1 MAKTLFGGS
10 AVLTGALLLSAL
22 TFNAVPS
29 LAEHLAGNSNVE
41 HLAGNLNQ
49 QIQPRQTTPEGQ
61 TLPAETTAPAA
72 LPETPATT
80 APADPVGAAGTDA
93 GRAALSSSAKNSETT
108 PAAAAERFTATAY
121 ALRGHT
127 ASGTQVR
134 RGLIAADRRV
144 LPLGTRVRLEAGG
157 YSGEYLVADTGGLVR
172 GRKIDI
178 WVPSTREAMRFGRR
192 PVKLTVLSYGG
203 RRAKRT

>member
-29 LAEHLAGNSNVE
+29 VAEHLAGNSNAE
-41 HLAGNLNQ
+41 LLAGNSDQ
-49 QIQPRQTTPEGQ
+49 QIQARQTTLEGQ
-61 TLPAETTAPAA
+61 ALPGETAAPAA
-72 LPETPATT
+72 LPETST
-80 APADPVGAAGTDA
+80 AADFTGAAGTDA
-93 GRAALSSSAKNSETT
+93 GRAALSSANNTGTT
-108 PAAAAERFTATAY
+108 PAHPAERFTATAY
-121 ALRGHT
+121 SLRGRT
-127 ASGTQVR
+127 ASGATVR

-178 WVPSTREAMRFGRR
+178 WVPSTREAVRFGRR

-203 RRAKRT
+203 RRAPKAKRT

>member
-22 TFNAVPS
+22 TFNATPS
-29 LAEHLAGNSNVE
+29 AAEHLAGNSNQT
-41 HLAGNLNQ
+41 AQ
-49 QIQPRQTTPEGQ
+49 ARQATPEGQ
-61 TLPAETTAPAA
+61 ALLGPVTAPAPS
-72 LPETPATT
+72 PEAVATAEPA
-80 APADPVGAAGTDA
+80 AFAGAAGSDA
-93 GRAALSSSAKNSETT
+93 GRATLSSAKNNVTV
-108 PAAAAERFTATAY
+108 AASPERFTATAY
-121 ALRGHT
+121 ALRGRT
-127 ASGTQVR
+127 ASGANVR

>member
-22 TFNAVPS
+22 TFNAPPS
-29 LAEHLAGNSNVE
+29 VAGNLAGNSNAAL
-41 HLAGNLNQ
+41 LAGNSNQ
-49 QIQPRQTTPEGQ
+49 TAQARQTTPEGQ
-61 TLPAETTAPAA
+61 GLLGEIPAPTSETSEAPEAA
-72 LPETPATT
+72 ESA
-80 APADPVGAAGTDA
+80 GASAGDTGGA
-93 GRAALSSSAKNSETT
+93 ILSSAKHTSAP
-108 PAAAAERFTATAY
+108 PAQKFTATAY
-121 ALRGHT
+121 ALRGRT
-127 ASGTQVR
+127 ASGAGVR

-144 LPLGTRVRLEAGG
+144 LPLGTRVRVEAGG

-192 PVKLTVLSYGG
+192 AVKLTILKYGG
-203 RRAKRT
+203 RRAPKAKPPR

>member
-1 MAKTLFGGS
+1 MAKSLFRGS

-22 TFNAVPS
+22 NFNATPS
-29 LAEHLAGNSNVE
+29 AAEHLAGNSNQTPQ
-41 HLAGNLNQ
+41 A
-49 QIQPRQTTPEGQ
+49 RQATPEGQ
-61 TLPAETTAPAA
+61 GLLGAVAAPAPS
-72 LPETPATT
+72 PETVATAEPAAT
-80 APADPVGAAGTDA
+80 AFAAGTGA
-93 GRAALSSSAKNSETT
+93 GGALPPFAKNNVT
-108 PAAAAERFTATAY
+108 AAASSERFTATAY
-121 ALRGHT
+121 ALRGRT
-127 ASGTQVR
+127 ASGANVR